1 VCLLA
6 TVLEES
12 AIKAGKTDEE
22 ERKGEEASARG
33 ICLMLFGLFMS
44 EAKFHFRFLIQTQ
57 T

>member
-22 ERKGEEASARG
+22 ERKGEEASARE